1 MVSMKRYC
9 DILLIVLMVICPI
22 SACAHDFSYKHDG
35 RECRLTPVPSLTVQ
49 GAIFDSVT
57 GKVNEGYE
65 LVLSEKKPEGNFVRK
80 KVKNRGNAMP
90 TVYLSESG
98 DTVILTNRVIV
109 KMKDQGLEE
118 IHPLMSK
125 YDAVVSREIKP
136 GLVVLEL
143 AMVSQVFDFL
153 DGLYEN
159 SAVEWAEP
167 DLVVPVNQCSYKKWW
182 KTQYYLYDW
191 YQHASTKNNINVY
204 NAWSVSRG
212 CQSVKVAILDD
223 GLCAHEGLESPIL
236 PGYSVFS
243 TGETTPNSDLELYHG
258 LACAGIIGGWWFRRE
273 VETEVLRGISPQVS
287 LIPVKV
293 TEGLHG
299 ATPVSSLA
307 DAIYWSISSS
317 GGNADVLCC
326 SWGISTESYVVREA
340 ILDAQEYGR
349 GGDYVSG
356 KKGLGCVVVFPSGN
370 EGNGQVS
377 YLSRYAIS
385 VGAIQQGETI
395 ATDKN
400 GVRYSNIGT
409 ELDLVAFGGK
419 MTESLNTGNEKADIV
434 TLGKNNSLLLNFGG
448 TSAAC
453 AQVCGAAALLLSM
466 KPELHRAEVE
476 TLLFSTAQDLGTAG
490 KDNTFGYGKLNV
502 FGAVKQLLV
511 DNGSQTIIFDNDDFT
526 SNGLVAIDKTCLVTG
541 APNLSW
547 GYYMVEYYQYMS
559 NKPMPDDAWV
569 WMHCHGVERS
579 NPNDLGA
586 SFIMG
591 NGYIILKFMKLYS
604 QLGQELGWYPY
615 NPTLPGGI
623 KFEGATR
630 EVVKDRIISDVILS
644 GESRIVKAA
653 KSVTLNPGFEVMEGG
668 AFEAIITDEDFVN
681 VECQ

>member
-1 MVSMKRYC
+1 MSAMKRYR
-9 DILLIVLMVICPI
+9 DILPMALMISCPI
-22 SACAHDFSYKHDG
+22 LACAQDLGCKQDDW
-35 RECRLTPVPSLTVQ
+35 ECRLTPVPSLTVQ

-57 GKVNEGYE
+57 GKANEGYE
-65 LVLSEKKPEGNFVRK
+65 LVLSAEEQEGNFVRK
-80 KVKNRGNAMP
+80 KVKKRGNAMP
-90 TVYLSESG
+90 TVYISESG

-109 KMKDQGLEE
+109 KMKDQRLEE

-125 YDAVVSREIKP
+125 YDAVMSREIKP
-136 GLVVLEL
+136 GLVVLEV

-153 DGLYEN
+153 DDLYEN

-167 DLVVPVNQCSYKKWW
+167 DLVVPVKQCSYKKWW
-182 KTQYYLYDW
+182 ATQYYLYDW

-204 NAWSVSRG
+204 NAWLVSRG
-212 CQSVKVAILDD
+212 CQSIKVAILDD
-223 GLCAHEGLESPIL
+223 GLCAHEGLEAPIL

-243 TGETTPNSDLELYHG
+243 TGETTPNSDLEVYHG
-258 LACAGIIGGWWFRRE
+258 LACAGIIGGWWFQRG
-273 VETEVLRGISPQVS
+273 VEDAVFRGISPQVS

-293 TEGLHG
+293 TGGLHG

-307 DAIYWSISSS
+307 DAIYWSISSG

-340 ILDAQEYGR
+340 VLDAQEYGR

-370 EGNGQVS
+370 EGNEQVS

-395 ATDKN
+395 AADKN

-419 MTESLNTGNEKADIV
+419 MTESLNSGNEKADIA

-466 KPELHRAEVE
+466 KPELHRTEVE
-476 TLLFSTAQDLGTAG
+476 SLLFSTAQDLGTVG

-526 SNGLVAIDKTCLVTG
+526 SNGLVLTDKKCLVTG
-541 APNLSW
+541 SPNLSW
-547 GYYMVEYYQYMS
+547 GYYMVEYYQYRS
-559 NKPMPDDAWV
+559 NKPMPEGAWV
-569 WMHCHGVERS
+569 WMQCHGVKRS

-586 SFIMG
+586 SFLMG
-591 NGYIILKFMKLYS
+591 NGYIDVYFMKVYS
-604 QLGQELGWYPY
+604 QLGQEMGWYPY
-615 NPTLPGGI
+615 DPTLPGGI

-630 EVVKDRIISDVILS
+630 EVIIDRVISDVILS
-644 GESRIVKAA
+644 GETRVVKASN
-653 KSVTLNPGFEVMEGG
+653 SVTLNPGFEVMEGG
-668 AFEAIITDEDFVN
+668 TFEAIITDEDFVN